1 MVPWYF
7 PFNKRI
13 PFPRFDDR
21 QNLRYHFTHPA
32 PEFCVFSHFLAICQ
46 NRTEDVIKAKLCCQI
61 HVASFCPFEW
71 PWLMVGCGLLD
82 KALIYCSSPQT
93 PPSYTKPPPTSGL
106 WRGSDWERISIF
118 CEELFDHTSLMI
130 FPGNPLRWHHLWQAE
145 WGGGVQALGQR
156 NGRIGAT
163 GVMNGRRDEEWSG
176 VIQVGRGQTDSEW
189 RRRRRMDGR
198 SGSDA
203 DSAERFVLPHTQFVS
218 CRRPLS
224 ARRVRVTSISRKT
237 F

>member
-1 MVPWYF
+1 MV
-7 PFNKRI
+7 
-13 PFPRFDDR
+13 D
-21 QNLRYHFTHPA
+21 
-32 PEFCVFSHFLAICQ
+32 
-46 NRTEDVIKAKLCCQI
+46 
-61 HVASFCPFEW
+61 
-71 PWLMVGCGLLD
+71 CGLLD

-93 PPSYTKPPPTSGL
+93 PRLIRSHPQRAGCDAAVTESALVFSSRSRLTTHPSWYF
-106 WRGSDWERISIF
+106 RVIRSDGITCDRRS
-118 CEELFDHTSLMI
+118 
-130 FPGNPLRWHHLWQAE
+130 
-145 WGGGVQALGQR
+145 GGVQALGQR

-198 SGSDA
+198 SSSDA

-224 ARRVRVTSISRKT
+224 ASRVRTTSISRKT